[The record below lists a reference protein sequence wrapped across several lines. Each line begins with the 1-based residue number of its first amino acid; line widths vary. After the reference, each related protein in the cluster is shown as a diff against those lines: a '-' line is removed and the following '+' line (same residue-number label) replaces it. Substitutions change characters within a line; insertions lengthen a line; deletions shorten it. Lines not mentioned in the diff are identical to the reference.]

1 MKYFFFLSL
10 LLNVVLFCICLQT
23 PSVPRAVTV
32 TDTVVR
38 IDTLRIVH
46 ERRTF
51 VPLTESSAA
60 GRFYRDT
67 YADSVSHVTIEDTIR
82 NDSIIWR
89 RVRADVYRVNE
100 KIQSH
105 TYTLTNADNSLLQR
119 LGGINI
125 PNRLRSA
132 VPAPVWGYFAGIQYS
147 PQLGIGIDGGIYYKR
162 LYLGGYV
169 IGVAEKHR
177 LTWGVRAGFCF

>member
-1 MKYFFFLSL
+1 MKYFFFFSL

-23 PSVPRAVTV
+23 PTETPPVTV

-51 VPLTESSAA
+51 VPLTESPSA

-67 YADSVSHVTIEDTIR
+67 YSDSVSHVTIEDTIR

-89 RVRADVYRVNE
+89 RVRADLYHRSE

-105 TYTLTNADNSLLQR
+105 TYALTNADSPLLQG

-132 VPAPVWGYFAGIQYS
+132 ATVPVWGYFAGIQYS
-147 PQLGIGIDGGIYYKR
+147 PQHGIGIDGGVYYRR

-169 IGVAEKHR
+169 TGTYESKSLA
-177 LTWGVRAGFCF
+177 WGVRAGVRF

>member
-1 MKYFFFLSL
+1 MKYFLFFSL

-23 PSVPRAVTV
+23 PTETPPVTV

-51 VPLTESSAA
+51 VPLTESPSA

-67 YADSVSHVTIEDTIR
+67 YSDSVSHVTIEDTIR

-89 RVRADVYRVNE
+89 RVRADLYHRSE

-105 TYTLTNADNSLLQR
+105 TYTLTNADSPLLQR

-132 VPAPVWGYFAGIQYS
+132 ATVPVWGYFAGIQYS
-147 PQLGIGIDGGIYYKR
+147 PQYGIGIDGGVYYRR

-169 IGVAEKHR
+169 TGTYERKGLA
-177 LTWGVRAGFCF
+177 WGVRAGFCF